1 MSKMASLKHGRMKY
15 ITIIT
20 SCGLLQLLLMFLQ
33 PHRATGAVVVVPQSM
48 PYVLQPSM
56 GMRSTAVGTAEMPM
70 GVGSMGVGSM
80 GIGSMGMNT
89 MGQQLGGVM
98 IPTGGNVAQNPPPVV
113 LTDGSGQNKVVGSA
127 DPLTGVIA
135 VDANKLKEGLG
146 AATAEDP
153 PAPPPAE

>member
-1 MSKMASLKHGRMKY
+1 
-15 ITIIT
+15 
-20 SCGLLQLLLMFLQ
+20 
-33 PHRATGAVVVVPQSM
+33 M
-48 PYVLQPSM
+48 PYVLPPSM
-56 GMRSTAVGTAEMPM
+56 GVRSTAVGTAAMPM
-70 GVGSMGVGSM
+70 GMGSM

-127 DPLTGVIA
+127 NPLTGVIA
-135 VDANKLKEGLG
+135 VDADKLKEGLG